1 MDEGGC
7 EGYCCNTIGSYYCK
21 CPEGSRLG
29 PDGKACHGKM
39 DIAGMHKYTQ
49 TVEGSLHSRGV
60 LYCFMSGQVFLFVW
74 GFFYP
79 RMKMILPGVQNAYAF
94 YNMP

>member
-21 CPEGSRLG
+21 CPEGSRVG

-39 DIAGMHKYTQ
+39 DYCMSLVCIKKDRLQALCSAGASW
-49 TVEGSLHSRGV
+49 TV
-60 LYCFMSGQVFLFVW
+60 
-74 GFFYP
+74 
-79 RMKMILPGVQNAYAF
+79 RMKMDIPCVKSVSYCFKQAQNITHLAYCT
-94 YNMP
+94 MP

>member
-21 CPEGSRLG
+21 CPEGSRVG

-39 DIAGMHKYTQ
+39 DYGMSPACIKKDRLQALCSAGA
-49 TVEGSLHSRGV
+49 S
-60 LYCFMSGQVFLFVW
+60 
-74 GFFYP
+74 
-79 RMKMILPGVQNAYAF
+79 
-94 YNMP
+94 